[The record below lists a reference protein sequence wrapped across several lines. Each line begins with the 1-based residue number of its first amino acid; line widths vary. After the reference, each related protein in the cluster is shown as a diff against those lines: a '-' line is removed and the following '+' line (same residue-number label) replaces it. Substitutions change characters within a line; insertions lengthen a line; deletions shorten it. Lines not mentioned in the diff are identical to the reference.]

1 MTQPTFLASLLAL
14 VTLTAAAPAAAEIA
28 ETEWLSED
36 VALADGSPDAR
47 LWKEPCALDGK
58 GQGELLRVS
67 GSAAGANMS
76 QGRETWRVQLGADA
90 LVELTQEGRLMIGPG
105 ATIDERERWSVTC
118 SRGAVRIRAGEAELL
133 LAVAGG
139 AASVDAKWL
148 AGLSPERA
156 KALTAQR
163 LEALAGVLDAVAEEP
178 EVAGVEE
185 AAARVGLL
193 IAERA
198 IEAGETDRAESAL
211 QQAEAARFPSIAGW
225 GRKVGER
232 LDAARGGA
240 PVRPLLPV

>member
-105 ATIDERERWSVTC
+105 ATIDERERWSVAC
-118 SRGAVRIRAGEAELL
+118 SRGAVRIRAGDAELL

-148 AGLSPERA
+148 AGLSPVYSTPSPRSRRSRGSKRRPPASGSSSPSGPSRPGRPTGPSRRCSRRRPRA
-156 KALTAQR
+156 SR
-163 LEALAGVLDAVAEEP
+163 
-178 EVAGVEE
+178 
-185 AAARVGLL
+185 
-193 IAERA
+193 
-198 IEAGETDRAESAL
+198 
-211 QQAEAARFPSIAGW
+211 PSPGGG
-225 GRKVGER
+225 GRSGSGSTPP
-232 LDAARGGA
+232 A
-240 PVRPLLPV
+240 